1 MKKILI
7 VVDRIPLD
15 YGGAEKQIYNLL
27 SSNFRDYNIE
37 YSIATR
43 LQNINNNFYSDF
55 LKKNIKIFDLYKNG
69 GSRFNRAILLKNIIK
84 KEKID
89 FIQSYLSGD
98 NILCAV
104 AKFGTNTKHISGARS
119 DYGNKNFKRSFS
131 RKFLDYFSWL
141 LSDKI
146 ISNNNSG
153 VKYLSKLCFIKKEKI
168 VVINNGIRI
177 PNRSGFNDMGKVTIG
192 CLGNLHDYKNQKILI
207 EAYSKIHSDSE
218 LLIAGDG
225 IERENIIDYLK
236 SFNIEPQKTLLGKIT
251 DVTNFYNSINIF
263 VHPSLREGSPNSL
276 LEAMAH
282 KKLCIVSN
290 IEENREALGE
300 SPDECFFEPNDS
312 NDLVKKINFWIK
324 KHEYAE
330 EIAKKNYLRIKKK
343 FSISELIKSHRSVYD
358 HLEIN
363 K

>member
-1 MKKILI
+1 M
-7 VVDRIPLD
+7 
-15 YGGAEKQIYNLL
+15 N
-27 SSNFRDYNIE
+27 
-37 YSIATR
+37 
-43 LQNINNNFYSDF
+43 SDFHSYF

-69 GSRFNRAILLKNIIK
+69 GSRFKRAIRLKDIIK

-98 NILCAV
+98 NILCTV
-104 AKFGTNTKHISGARS
+104 AKFGTNIKHISGARS
-119 DYGNKNFKRSFS
+119 DYGNENFKRSFL
-131 RKFLDYFSWL
+131 RRFLDYFSWL
-141 LSDKI
+141 LSDNI

-153 VKYLSKLCFIKKEKI
+153 VKYLSKLCFLKKEKI

-177 PNRSGFNDMGKVTIG
+177 PNSNKFNDMDKVTIG
-192 CLGNLHDYKNQKILI
+192 CLGNLHDHKNQKILI
-207 EAYSKIHSDSE
+207 EAFSKIHPGSE

-225 IERENIIDYLK
+225 IERENIINYLK
-236 SFNIEPQKTLLGKIT
+236 SFNIEPQTTLLGKIT
-251 DVTNFYNSINIF
+251 DVTSFFNSINIF
-263 VHPSLREGSPNSL
+263 VHPSLREGSPNAL

-312 NDLVKKINFWIK
+312 SDLANKINFWIK
-324 KHEYAE
+324 KHEYAK
-330 EIAKKNYLRIKKK
+330 EIAKKNYLRIKIK
-343 FSISELIKSHRSVYD
+343 FSISELINSHRLVYD

-363 K
+363 E